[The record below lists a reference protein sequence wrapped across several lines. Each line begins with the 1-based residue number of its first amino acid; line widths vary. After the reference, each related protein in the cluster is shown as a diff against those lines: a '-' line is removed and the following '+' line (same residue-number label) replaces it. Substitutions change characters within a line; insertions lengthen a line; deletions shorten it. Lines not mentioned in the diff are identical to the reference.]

1 LRSAGKW
8 IAAHPQ
14 VIYGAGPSP
23 WRHAL
28 PWGDVTT
35 NNGKLYISVYHWPI
49 SGKLYIPGIHSDMR
63 EARLMEGKQH
73 QRLSLKKE
81 GSWLVVNTPMSVPN
95 SLVSV
100 IELTPVN
107 TNNLS
112 VDSIQAVDPDFGTEI
127 SAKFA
132 TVKGGNAY
140 KKYWMEKFGEWKTA
154 FVVEKW
160 TPDTSV
166 SWQFEVKKPGMYQI
180 GLKYTGDSRLAW
192 SVDNEEGQ
200 HVQNQQG
207 ASSTYDT
214 HPLGW
219 MKFTKAGKHQLT
231 VRLLEGKMESVS
243 LQSIDIKYID
253 F

>member
-1 LRSAGKW
+1 
-8 IAAHPQ
+8 
-14 VIYGAGPSP
+14 
-23 WRHAL
+23 
-28 PWGDVTT
+28 
-35 NNGKLYISVYHWPI
+35 
-49 SGKLYIPGIHSDMR
+49 
-63 EARLMEGKQH
+63 
-73 QRLSLKKE
+73 
-81 GSWLVVNTPMSVPN
+81 
-95 SLVSV
+95 
-100 IELTPVN
+100 
-107 TNNLS
+107 
-112 VDSIQAVDPDFGTEI
+112 
-127 SAKFA
+127 
-132 TVKGGNAY
+132 
-140 KKYWMEKFGEWKTA
+140 
-154 FVVEKW
+154 
-160 TPDTSV
+160 
-166 SWQFEVKKPGMYQI
+166 MYQI